1 MMNKKSLLVVA
12 TFAASISSAQCM
24 QRLLRYAGAKPLVA
38 RGARFFCDGKDVSF
52 TQEQL
57 KKIAQ
62 DTKTLLFTHKNGYI
76 GGMRG
81 NGCSDYE
88 LLHETAV
95 YHCEHHQE
103 TLRDSERVMRAISA
117 IVKLEGREKKF
128 PSIEQA
134 GEIIKILKND
144 YSTAT
149 CEVDAWDN
157 VERDY
162 FEYLRFIQNPDA
174 YNPDPYERD
183 TEQSLKRLIK
193 EHEDSLKC
201 MQKNFEYAHQQGKFI
216 DKKYVEGRM
225 PYLRDQLCKKKRKL
239 ERFESKRRMCTE
251 LKQRFDEAHK

>member
-1 MMNKKSLLVVA
+1 MNKKSLLVVVTLAA
-12 TFAASISSAQCM
+12 TVSSSQSM
-24 QRLLRYAGAKPLVA
+24 QRFLRYAGAKPLLT
-38 RGARFFCDGKDVSF
+38 RSGRFFCDGKKDVSF

-62 DTKTLLFTHKNGYI
+62 DTKTLLFTHKHGYI

-81 NGCSDYE
+81 DGCSDYK
-88 LLHETAV
+88 LLYETAV

-117 IVKLEGREKKF
+117 IVRLEGRERKL
-128 PSIEQA
+128 PLIEQA
-134 GEIIKILKND
+134 GEIIKILKED
-144 YSTAT
+144 HSTAT
-149 CEVDAWDN
+149 CEADAWN
-157 VERDY
+157 QVVSNY
-162 FEYLRFIQNPDA
+162 FQYLRFIQNPDA